1 MALAYWH
8 ALSTTNSEISNV
20 VYYNC
25 NIVAVFKNFSEVC
38 IAHLLYISRRAY
50 KLVHPD
56 PVWAVALI
64 INHKHSHACAILTGT
79 RAVYLYAAHFINMLT
94 DLTAG
99 LLGNQIGHG
108 LVVFLPSFDNI

>member
-1 MALAYWH
+1 MHANRLMPNVYRKKLLAF
-8 ALSTTNSEISNV
+8 
-20 VYYNC
+20 NC